1 MSDKLEYALT
11 RQSRKTL
18 ALYIR
23 NGGLEVRA
31 PFHMKKAEIDNF
43 VEQKRAWIKKSMA
56 REDEKNLL
64 KAGFEVDYG
73 CRVPYRGRD
82 YLVGG
87 VIGRKVFFDNCFCVP
102 LYLTPEQIKRGCIQI
117 YRLLARKDLTE
128 KVAEYAKIMGV
139 EPASIKIN
147 GAKTRWGSCSA
158 KKSLNFSWRLMM
170 ANDEVID
177 YVVVHELAHL
187 KEMNHSPRFWSVVES
202 VLPDY
207 TKRQAKLKELQK
219 RLATEDWD

>member
-1 MSDKLEYALT
+1 MNDTIEYTLT

-43 VEQKRAWIKKSMA
+43 VEQKRAWIEKSLA
-56 REDEKNLL
+56 RSNENNLL
-64 KAGFEVDYG
+64 KAGFEVNYG
-73 CRVPYRGRD
+73 SYIPYRGHD

-87 VIGRKVFFDNCFCVP
+87 VVGRQVFFNNCFCVP
-102 LYLTPEQIKRGCIQI
+102 LYLTPEQIKQGCIQI
-117 YRLLARKDLTE
+117 YRLLARRDLTE
-128 KVAEYAKIMGV
+128 KVIAYAKIMGV
-139 EPASIKIN
+139 EPASVKVN
-147 GAKTRWGSCSA
+147 GAKTRWGSCTS

-170 ANDEVID
+170 AEDEVID

-187 KEMNHSPRFWSVVES
+187 KEMNHSPRFWAVVEN

-207 TKRQAKLKELQK
+207 KQRQAKLRDLQK
-219 RLATEDWD
+219 RLSGEDWD